1 MCGSRPLWQDQ
12 HPPEIIGPERARPLP
27 AAVRQVPRRDRTPD
41 RYRHAVADTM
51 VLDLPDGREM
61 AWLELGDPDGPV
73 VFVFHGTPGSRRQVS
88 FDAESITAAG
98 VRFIAP
104 DRPGYG
110 HSSFQRRRTLA
121 DWADDVVRLADHLG
135 VECFA
140 VVGLSGGGPFAAACA
155 RQLPNRVLTTG
166 IVSGVG
172 LLDEPGAEKGMM
184 GLNRL
189 VNRLARISPYLVY
202 PPMALTGSV
211 FRHWPEQALKAG
223 SGQLPEADIAVLSRP
238 DVKAAFIQDARSA
251 PATSPMAAAQEF
263 ALFAS
268 DWGFRLE
275 DITTPV
281 HLWHGD
287 KVRNVPI
294 SHARLQAARI
304 PGAHLHEC
312 PGEGHMLMVDHL
324 EEILRTVSKTQT

>member
-1 MCGSRPLWQDQ
+1 MDM
-12 HPPEIIGPERARPLP
+12 
-27 AAVRQVPRRDRTPD
+27 AA
-41 RYRHAVADTM
+41 TM
-51 VLDLPDGREM
+51 VLDLPDGRDL

-73 VFVFHGTPGSRRQVS
+73 VFVFHGTPGSRRQVG

-121 DWADDVVRLADHLG
+121 NWADDVARLANHLG
-135 VECFA
+135 AKRFA
-140 VVGLSGGGPFAAACA
+140 VVGYSGGGPFAVACG
-155 RQLPNRVLTTG
+155 RFLPKRVMTAG
-166 IVSGVG
+166 IVSGIG
-172 LLDEPGAEKGMM
+172 LLSEPGAEDGMM

-189 VNRLARISPYLVY
+189 ANHLARISPYLAY
-202 PPMALTGSV
+202 PQMALAGSV

-223 SGQLPEADIAVLSRP
+223 SSQLPKADIAVLARP
-238 DVKAAFIQDARSA
+238 NVKAAFIQDARSA
-251 PATSPMAAAQEF
+251 PVTSPMAAAQEF
-263 ALFAS
+263 ALFTG

-287 KVRNVPI
+287 QDRNVPI
-294 SHARLQAARI
+294 SHARLQTARI
-304 PGAHLHEC
+304 PGAQLHEC
-312 PGEGHMLMVDHL
+312 PGEGHMLIVDHL
-324 EEILRTVSKTQT
+324 AEILRTVSERAT